1 MWSFG
6 LGGWLFLKK
15 TFVEHPIFSKWLI
28 YIPKALIKGFLTRYC
43 TNHEI
48 EYFQNLLWNTVYIVI
63 ITYILFS
70 VSRSQ
75 SQLRINYPSEQVTS
89 NKWSLFQWISS
100 DGKFETILH
109 SAYTAEARTRNGL
122 EHRLAFEI
130 FGDVDVVLN
139 FKPLIIFVWGGKF
152 NWKIE
157 ESNLN

>member
-1 MWSFG
+1 M
-6 LGGWLFLKK
+6 
-15 TFVEHPIFSKWLI
+15 
-28 YIPKALIKGFLTRYC
+28 
-43 TNHEI
+43 HEI

-75 SQLRINYPSEQVTS
+75 SQLRINYHSEQVTS
-89 NKWSLFQWISS
+89 NKLSLFQWISS

-109 SAYTAEARTRNGL
+109 SPYTAEARTRNGL

-130 FGDVDVVLN
+130 SGDVDVVLN